1 MLRSRTLI
9 RRNNFL
15 DADQGWGVCLAV
27 TGKAMWSYH
36 PELLERPV
44 PRYTSYPTAVEF
56 SDRVGAAHMVAALE
70 TVEQDTPLSAYVHIP
85 YCQSICWYC
94 GCNTG
99 AANRVHRLAAYLEA
113 LESEIARVGRL
124 LQGRGKVRHIAF
136 GGGSPNAIAPVDF
149 VRLVDRLVLALNCT
163 SADLSV
169 EVDPRI
175 FDDNWAMALASCG
188 VTRVSLGVQSFS
200 EPIQRAIGRIQPR
213 HLIEACMDSVRR
225 HGITNINF
233 DLMYGL
239 PNQSLADLEETLKQ
253 AIELAP
259 SRIAL
264 FGYAHLPDLV
274 PRQRRIDARALPG
287 PQLRFE
293 MAERGHE
300 LLTAAGYQPIG
311 FDHFALASDGLAKA
325 NASGRLY
332 RNFQGFTDDD
342 SPVLIGFGAS
352 AISSFPQLM
361 IQNEKNP
368 GRYRECIANGSLA
381 CARGVERSADDRD
394 RSAIIERILCHRE
407 ARNIPEAILASAR
420 PALDPLE
427 ALGLIEWQERDLRLN
442 RAALPYARVVA
453 SAFDAYR
460 QPGSSRFSNAI

>member
-1 MLRSRTLI
+1 MVPP
-9 RRNNFL
+9 L
-15 DADQGWGVCLAV
+15 DASPWR
-27 TGKAMWSYH
+27 MWIYH

-56 SDRVGAAHMVAALE
+56 SDSVGAADMIKALGS
-70 TVEQDTPLSAYVHIP
+70 VERDTPLSVYVHIP

-99 AANRVHRLAAYLEA
+99 AANRTHRLAGYLAA
-113 LESEIARVGRL
+113 LESEIERTGAL
-124 LQGRGKVRHIAF
+124 LGGRGRVQRIAF

-149 VRLVDRLVLALNCT
+149 VRLVDRLVLALDCEK
-163 SADLSV
+163 ADIAV

-175 FDDNWAMALASCG
+175 FSDNWAMALASCG

-200 EPIQRAIGRIQPR
+200 ETIQKAIGRIQPR
-213 HLIEACMDSVRR
+213 HMIESCLASLRR
-225 HGITNINF
+225 HGIANTNF

-239 PNQSLADLEETLKQ
+239 PGQTLEDLEDTLAQ

-274 PRQRRIDARALPG
+274 PRQRKIDASALPG
-287 PQLRFE
+287 SEARFE
-293 MAERGHE
+293 MAAVGHA
-300 LLTAAGYQPIG
+300 LLTAAGYKPVG
-311 FDHFALASDGLAKA
+311 FDHFALADDGLAEATAHGK
-325 NASGRLY
+325 LH

-342 SPVLIGFGAS
+342 SAILLGFGAS
-352 AISSFPQLM
+352 AISSFPQVM

-368 GRYRECIANGSLA
+368 GRYREHIASGRLA
-381 CARGVERSADDRD
+381 SVRGVLRSEDDQA
-394 RSAIIERILCHRE
+394 RSTIIERILCQRE
-407 ARNIPEAILASAR
+407 ARDIPEKLVSSAQA
-420 PALDPLE
+420 ALKPLE
-427 ALGLIEWQERDLRLN
+427 ALGLVQWNDRDLRLS
-442 RAALPYARVVA
+442 RCALPYARVVA

-460 QPGSSRFSNAI
+460 QGGSSRFSNAI